1 MRRLLGTRRP
11 ISALISLLALPLV
24 TTSCDSGDPPPEPT
38 TISASPSTVISGTV
52 GQAVSVSVTI
62 LDQEG
67 QPYAGAQVSFS
78 VTSGGGTVSPT
89 SVNTD
94 QSGRASATWT
104 LGQTAG
110 QQGLSATSA
119 SLSTSFTADAAP
131 GLPSSIQSLTTY
143 PGTFDPGEE
152 LSQPATFQVEDQFG
166 NHVPGATVSF
176 QASHD
181 GTADPSQT
189 TSDTQGQASTTWT
202 LGPGNAVQ
210 TLTATVGS
218 ASPATVQAES
228 YDPCLEVESFS
239 VGSQVLGSLTSE
251 SCQQQVGQEI
261 WFLDRY
267 TFNLVGAAAVH
278 LNLNANFQD
287 LRLYLDD
294 ADFIYGIRDDDGT
307 IVSFRAFLDVT
318 TPSWGPAPGS
328 GKRYLARVASAKGG
342 VGSYTFSGTTLG
354 GQIEN
359 CERWVST
366 KSLSTSQNLAS
377 TDCVLGEDPDAW
389 YYDWIGIY
397 LDQGQGV
404 ELTQTSTQI
413 DAWIDVTDGE
423 WNVVAFDND
432 GGTGTNARLQ
442 FTAESS
448 GFYYI
453 LPSSGVALQEGAYS
467 FTISPLASGAPPLLA
482 APREEPLEVVPFPS
496 DEGGPPLH
504 YRLDAA
510 RRKSEAGGR

>member
-11 ISALISLLALPLV
+11 ISALVPLLALALV

-110 QQGLSATSA
+110 QQGLSATSV

-131 GLPSSIQSLTTY
+131 GLPASIQSLTTY

-152 LSQPATFQVEDQFG
+152 LTQPATFQVEDQFG

-228 YDPCLEVESFS
+228 FDPCLEVAAFS
-239 VGSQVLGSLTSE
+239 IGNQVIGNLSSE
-251 SCQQQVGQEI
+251 SCQDQVGQEI

-267 TFNLVGAAAVH
+267 TFSLVGATAVH
-278 LNLNANFQD
+278 LTLDAAFQD
-287 LRLYLDD
+287 LRLYLND
-294 ADFIYGIRDDDGT
+294 AGFIYGIRDDDGT

-318 TPSWGPAPGS
+318 TPGWGSASGS
-328 GKRYLARVASAKGG
+328 GKQYLVRVASAKGG
-342 VGSYTFSGTTLG
+342 VGNYTLG
-354 GQIEN
+354 GVIADGQMDN
-359 CERWVST
+359 CDRWIST

-377 TDCVLGEDPDAW
+377 TDCELVADPDTW
-389 YYDWIGIY
+389 YSDWIGIY
-397 LDQGQGV
+397 LDQGQGI
-404 ELTQTSTQI
+404 ELSQTSTQI
-413 DAWIDVTDGE
+413 DAWIGVTDGE
-423 WNVVAFDND
+423 GNWLAVDDNS
-432 GGTGTNARLQ
+432 GTGANARLE

-453 LPSSGVALQEGAYS
+453 FPSSAVAFQEGAYS
-467 FTISPLASGAPPLLA
+467 LTISPLASGAPPLLA
-482 APREEPLEVVPFPS
+482 APRDEPLQVVPFPS
-496 DEGGPPLH
+496 DQGGPPLP
-504 YRLDAA
+504 YRPDAA
-510 RRKSEAGGR
+510 RRNSEAGGR